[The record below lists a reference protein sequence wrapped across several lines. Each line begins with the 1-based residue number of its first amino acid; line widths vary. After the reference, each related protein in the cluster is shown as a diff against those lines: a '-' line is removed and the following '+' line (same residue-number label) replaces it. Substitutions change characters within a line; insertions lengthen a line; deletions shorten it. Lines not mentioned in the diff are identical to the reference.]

1 MNFLDKENKWISPL
15 VEGIGVMA
23 SVVIVSFVGIYIFPF
38 ILILYPLA
46 FIVYGT
52 KHGLL
57 PSGILLL
64 ITGGLIAVGVDIISG
79 IIFILAFAPV
89 SLGMIYSIKRR
100 RRPLEILLTGSL
112 LFFISV
118 IFIFGAI
125 GNFSGISMIK
135 QLEETFKETLFLQLE
150 MLESTGLSNLEIAR
164 WKEMLEDAYKYM
176 LLILPS
182 IIMIIAF
189 GVSYLNYLITGV
201 ILRLMGI
208 GILPMPT
215 LHKFSVPNNF
225 ALGMMVMFVG
235 IYIGKQFDGRYFD
248 TILLNLIVL
257 IGLAFILQGIAVIDY
272 FLLKIKF
279 NKIIRGVLIVVTIIM
294 APVLT
299 FVSLLG
305 GIDMILD
312 FRKIRRRK
320 SQ

>member
-23 SVVIVSFVGIYIFPF
+23 SVVIVSLVGIYIFPF

-208 GILPMPT
+208 GILSMPT

>member
-1 MNFLDKENKWISPL
+1 MNFLDKENKWITPL

-23 SVVIVSFVGIYIFPF
+23 SVVIVSLVGIYIFPF

-57 PSGILLL
+57 PSGILLI

-208 GILPMPT
+208 GILPMPR